1 VPFGDT
7 PAPSAP
13 VTWAGPWLAAWFG
26 TGWGSGRYTG
36 GMDPYLSPLPSL
48 DLVPGT
54 SGVRERAS
62 AQPPSQPPFRQA
74 GFTETPEAGEGFG
87 VPAGLTMADAI
98 RIAEAMSACHALRN
112 ARAAHQ
118 QADRILGAEFEDAQ
132 VDVMLFAD
140 ALRNVLRGAERVLG
154 RRHQAVQAFK
164 TEVPDAEHVRNI
176 YEHFDAYVE
185 GKGHRQ
191 QDKSIGPEDW
201 KPLHSKVGDDFY
213 VVGFGPYRLEVGPA
227 REASA
232 RLLAATLNAADAG

>member
-1 VPFGDT
+1 MQALNRPVRQPRSCSDEVGGR
-7 PAPSAP
+7 PAED
-13 VTWAGPWLAAWFG
+13 VTGMREHHSNWATWTFLW
-26 TGWGSGRYTG
+26 
-36 GMDPYLSPLPSL
+36 D
-48 DLVPGT
+48 
-54 SGVRERAS
+54 
-62 AQPPSQPPFRQA
+62 QA
-74 GFTETPEAGEGFG
+74 
-87 VPAGLTMADAI
+87 VQ
-98 RIAEAMSACHALRN
+98 R
-112 ARAAHQ
+112 

-176 YEHFDAYVE
+176 FEHFDAYVE

-232 RLLAATLNAADAG
+232 RLLAATLNADDAG